1 MAESGNGAGAPSDER
16 LRTEIVNLFQYVE
29 RLRKE
34 LAKMSGRRSDQTAF
48 ETMSDQLDAVVTN
61 TASATDTILRS
72 AEEITDLTGALS
84 GEADPAKIKALCDEI
99 GGKSV
104 AIMEACSFQDIT
116 GQRITKIVQSM
127 RFVEERVEAMA
138 NIWGR
143 EEIEALGQ
151 EIAPELDPDD
161 ESQLL
166 DGPQLPG
173 QEVSQDDI
181 DKLFA

>member
-1 MAESGNGAGAPSDER
+1 MSSR
-16 LRTEIVNLFQYVE
+16 RTE
-29 RLRKE
+29 
-34 LAKMSGRRSDQTAF
+34 QTAF

-72 AEEITDLTGALS
+72 AEDITGLTGALS
-84 GEADPAKIKALCDEI
+84 GESDPAKIKALCDEI

-116 GQRITKIVQSM
+116 GQRITKIVHSL
-127 RFVEERVEAMA
+127 RFVEERVDAMA

-151 EIAPELDPDD
+151 EVTLELDPAD
-161 ESQLL
+161 ESRLL
-166 DGPQLPG
+166 QGPQLPG
-173 QEVSQDDI
+173 QEVSQDEI